1 MNQSYDIVIVGTGIG
16 GLSTLFYLSETKAFL
31 SNQLRICVIAKGSF
45 SQTNT
50 NWAQGGIAAVH
61 ALEDHVEKHIQD
73 TMIAGAHKNNPYIVE
88 KVIQSAPS
96 LIQDLIDWGVQF
108 DKNELGEYDLAK
120 EGGHSAH
127 RIFHKHD
134 QTGSA
139 IQTALLKKLINHQ
152 QNTIFEHT
160 SLIGLHKNQHDEFD
174 LALFNSTANHFFNI
188 HTSKLVLATGGI
200 GMLYEKTTNQSIA
213 TGDGIYFAHQLG
225 AELENLSYVQFHPTG
240 LYEEGNISFL
250 ITEALRGA
258 GAKLLNEK
266 KEAFM
271 HQYDQRAE
279 LAPRDIV
286 SRSILKEITQQNLP
300 YVYLDATGLSA
311 DQIAQHFPTIQAECK
326 KRLGIDIHTDLIPV
340 IPTQHYVCGGVKVN
354 EFGETTV
361 KNLYA
366 IGEIASTGLHGAN
379 RLASNS
385 LLEAIAFA
393 KFASEQL
400 VKNLKHSTYFLSEIE
415 LPTLKMLDRGQ
426 IQYILSQYAGV
437 IKSTQGLHD
446 ALKKLQDIERTSFDI
461 NDFNLTDFENNILLY
476 LGQQL
481 IQDAIAQ
488 KENLGVFYNQDL
500 V

>member
-240 LYEEGNISFL
+240 LYEKGNISFL

-354 EFGETTV
+354 EFGETTI

-400 VKNLKHSTYFLSEIE
+400 VNNFKHSSAFPSEIE
-415 LPTLKMLDRGQ
+415 SPSLKKLDRGL
-426 IQYILSQYAGV
+426 IQSILSQYAGV

-446 ALKKLQDIERTSFDI
+446 ALRNLQDIAKTSTDL
-461 NDFNLTDFENNILLY
+461 NDFNLVDFENNILLY
-476 LGQQL
+476 VGQLL
-481 IQDAIAQ
+481 IQDAITQ

>member
-1 MNQSYDIVIVGTGIG
+1 MDQSFDIVIVGTGIG
-16 GLSTLFYLSETKAFL
+16 GLSTLFYLSETKAFQ
-31 SNQLRICVIAKGSF
+31 SGQLRICVIAKGSF
-45 SQTNT
+45 NQTNT

-61 ALEDHVEKHIQD
+61 ALDDNSEKHIMD
-73 TMIAGAHKNNPYIVE
+73 TMIAGAHKNNPTIVE
-88 KVIQSAPS
+88 KVIRSAPG

-108 DKNELGEYDLAK
+108 DKNALGDYDLAK

-134 QTGSA
+134 QTGAA
-139 IQTALLKKLINHQ
+139 IQSALLQKLLHHQ
-152 QNTIFEHT
+152 QITIFEHT
-160 SLIGLHKNQHDEFD
+160 CLIGLRKSQHDEFD
-174 LALFNSTANHFFNI
+174 LALFNSSTNQFLQV

-240 LYEEGNISFL
+240 LYEDGNISFL

-286 SRSILKEITQQNLP
+286 SRSILKEISQQNLP
-300 YVYLDATGLSA
+300 YVFLDATGLSA
-311 DQIAQHFPTIQAECK
+311 EQIAQHFPTIQAECK
-326 KRLGIDIHTDLIPV
+326 KRAKIDIHTDLIPV

-400 VKNLKHSTYFLSEIE
+400 VKNLKHSSSFQSIIDLSK
-415 LPTLKMLDRGQ
+415 LKKLDRVR
-426 IQYILSQYAGV
+426 IQSILSQYAGV

-446 ALKKLQDIERTSFDI
+446 ALKKLEDIEKTSTDLD
-461 NDFNLTDFENNILLY
+461 DFNLVDFENNILLY
-476 LGQQL
+476 LGQHL
-481 IQDAIAQ
+481 IKDAIAQ

>member
-1 MNQSYDIVIVGTGIG
+1 MNQSYDIVIVGSGIG
-16 GLSTLFYLSETKAFL
+16 GLSTLFYLSESKAFQ

-73 TMIAGAHKNNPYIVE
+73 TMIAGAYKSNPYIVE
-88 KVIQSAPS
+88 KVIRSAPG
-96 LIQDLIDWGVQF
+96 LIQNLIDWGVQF

-134 QTGSA
+134 QTGAA
-139 IQTALLKKLINHQ
+139 IQNALLQKLSNHQ
-152 QNTIFEHT
+152 QITFFEHT
-160 SLIGLHKNQHDEFD
+160 CLIGLDKDQQNGFELSLH
-174 LALFNSTANHFFNI
+174 NSSTNHFFQI

-200 GMLYEKTTNQSIA
+200 GMLYEKTTNQSLA

-240 LYEEGNISFL
+240 LYEDGNISFL

-258 GAKLLNEK
+258 GAKLLNAR
-266 KEAFM
+266 KEVFM

-286 SRSILKEITQQNLP
+286 SRSILKEIAQQNMP
-300 YVYLDATGLSA
+300 YVYLDATGLSTE
-311 DQIAQHFPTIQAECK
+311 QIELHFPTIQAECK
-326 KRLGIDIHTDLIPV
+326 KRLGMDIHTDLIPV

-400 VKNLKHSTYFLSEIE
+400 VKNLIHSTTFHSTNE
-415 LPTLKMLDRGQ
+415 LPKLKKLERGQ
-426 IQYILSQYAGV
+426 IQYILSQHAGI

-446 ALKKLQDIERTSFDI
+446 ALKKLQGIEKTSTDL

-476 LGQQL
+476 LGQLL
-481 IQDAIAQ
+481 IQDAIIQ
-488 KENLGVFYNQDL
+488 KENVGVFYNQDL

>member
-1 MNQSYDIVIVGTGIG
+1 MNQSFDIVIVGSGIG
-16 GLSTLFYLSETKAFL
+16 GLSTLFYLSETKAFQ
-31 SNQLRICVIAKGSF
+31 SNQLRICVISKGSLN
-45 SQTNT
+45 QTNT
-50 NWAQGGIAAVH
+50 NWAQGGIAAVN

-73 TMIAGAHKNNPYIVE
+73 TMIAGAYKSNPYIVE
-88 KVIQSAPS
+88 KVIRSAPA
-96 LIQDLIDWGVQF
+96 LIQNLIDWGVQF
-108 DKNELGEYDLAK
+108 DKNALGEYDLAK

-134 QTGSA
+134 QTGAA
-139 IQTALLKKLINHQ
+139 IQNALLQKLIHHQ
-152 QNTIFEHT
+152 QITVFEHT
-160 SLIGLHKNQHDEFD
+160 CLIGLHNNQQDGFD
-174 LALFNSTANHFFNI
+174 LTLFNSSNNHFFHI

-213 TGDGIYFAHQLG
+213 TGDGIYFAHKLG
-225 AELENLSYVQFHPTG
+225 ATLENLSYIQFHPTG

-258 GAKLLNEK
+258 GARLLNEK

-271 HQYDQRAE
+271 YHYDQRAE

-300 YVYLDATGLSA
+300 YVYLDATGISA
-311 DQIAQHFPTIQAECK
+311 KQIAHHFPTIQLECK
-326 KRLGIDIHTDLIPV
+326 KRVGIDIHSDLIPV

-393 KFASEQL
+393 KFATNEL
-400 VKNLKHSTYFLSEIE
+400 IKNLKHTSSSESKIE
-415 LPTLKMLDRGQ
+415 LPKLKSLDRGS
-426 IQYILSQYAGV
+426 IQSILSKYAGV
-437 IKSTQGLHD
+437 IKSTQGLHE
-446 ALKKLQDIERTSFDI
+446 ALENFQVIEKTSVDI
-461 NDFNLTDFENNILLY
+461 NDFNLVDFENNILFY
-476 LGQQL
+476 VGQYL

-488 KENLGVFYNQDL
+488 KENVGVFFNQDL

>member
-1 MNQSYDIVIVGTGIG
+1 
-16 GLSTLFYLSETKAFL
+16 
-31 SNQLRICVIAKGSF
+31 
-45 SQTNT
+45 
-50 NWAQGGIAAVH
+50 
-61 ALEDHVEKHIQD
+61 
-73 TMIAGAHKNNPYIVE
+73 MIAGAYKSNSYIVE
-88 KVIQSAPS
+88 KVIRSAPA
-96 LIQDLIDWGVQF
+96 LIQNLIDWGVQF
-108 DKNELGEYDLAK
+108 DKNAMGEYDLAK

-134 QTGSA
+134 QTGAA
-139 IQTALLKKLINHQ
+139 IQSALLKKLINHQ
-152 QNTIFEHT
+152 QITVFEHT
-160 SLIGLHKNQHDEFD
+160 CLIGLHKNQHDEFD
-174 LALFNSTANHFFNI
+174 LALFNSSANHFFNI

-213 TGDGIYFAHQLG
+213 SGDGIYFAHQLG

-240 LYEEGNISFL
+240 LYEKGNISFL

-286 SRSILKEITQQNLP
+286 SRSILKEIGQQNLP

-326 KRLGIDIHTDLIPV
+326 KRLGIDIHSDLIPV

-400 VKNLKHSTYFLSEIE
+400 VKNLKHSTYFPSEIE
-415 LPTLKMLDRGQ
+415 SPSLKKLDRGL
-426 IQYILSQYAGV
+426 IQSILSQYAGV

-446 ALKKLQDIERTSFDI
+446 ALRNLQDIAKTSTDL
-461 NDFNLTDFENNILLY
+461 NDFNLVDFENNILLY